1 MQFGLDT
8 NAATEAHS
16 SSDNDGSS
24 DILNV
29 SDLPPVLETDAKKII
44 WERKSGDRKRQ
55 LHGEGIANTHYHYL
69 MLRKC
74 R

>member
-29 SDLPPVLETDAKKII
+29 SDFPPVLETDAKKII

-55 LHGEGIANTHYHYL
+55 LRGEGIAWFPIHTIII
-69 MLRKC
+69 
-74 R
+74 

>member
-29 SDLPPVLETDAKKII
+29 SDFPPVLERDAKKII
-44 WERKSGDRKRQ
+44 WECKSRDRKRQ
-55 LHGEGIANTHYHYL
+55 LRGEGIACFPIHTIII
-69 MLRKC
+69 
-74 R
+74 